1 MFDGARGL
9 NIDETKTR
17 QAKTPKKTMIL
28 GLEDIPGGTPVASF
42 IIWLALSGLY
52 YLVCYLAVLNVLDDL
67 TRNSVLKIPALLGA
81 AIPSAGLMAVFHYK
95 PFALGALMCV
105 MNFYRIRAMHTSEKW
120 KDIKI
125 NPTLFYTASY
135 AYIFALVALAIYFP
149 TLDLDTAE

>member
-1 MFDGARGL
+1 
-9 NIDETKTR
+9 
-17 QAKTPKKTMIL
+17 MIL

-67 TRNSVLKIPALLGA
+67 TKNSVLKIPALLGA

-95 PFALGALMCV
+95 PFALGALICV
-105 MNFYRIRAMHTSEKW
+105 MNFYRVRELTRQPPEKW
-120 KDIKI
+120 NGLKI
-125 NPTLFYTASY
+125 NPALFYTASY

-149 TLDLDTAE
+149 TLDLGTAE